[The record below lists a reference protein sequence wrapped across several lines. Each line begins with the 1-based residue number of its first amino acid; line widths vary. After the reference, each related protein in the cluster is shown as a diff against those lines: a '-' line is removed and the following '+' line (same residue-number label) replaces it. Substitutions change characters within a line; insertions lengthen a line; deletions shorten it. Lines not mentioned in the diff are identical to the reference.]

1 MSYFC
6 RAKAKHTAVIAE
18 LQKITAEVLSEK
30 FDCPTEADSVAV
42 NYTKD
47 DIDGDYTIVLF
58 PYVKRLGKNPMEL
71 GKEIGEEI
79 VGALSTAKSYNVL
92 KGFLN
97 INLTDAYYKDL
108 LKKISQDPEY
118 GREERNGKKVMVE
131 FSSPNTN
138 KPLHLGHIRNIL
150 LGWSV
155 SQILDEVGYEVIK
168 TQIVNNRGIAICKS
182 MLAWSAYGEGA
193 TPESTGIKGDHF
205 IGKYYVEFETRFKAE
220 YKTWQESAEGKAVYQ
235 ASKKEEQTAEAFF
248 KAFKN
253 NYFNT
258 HSALGSKAKDVLL
271 KWEAGDTAVVDQW
284 KMMNDWVYAGFDV
297 TYDKL
302 GVSFDSMYYESDTYL
317 LGKQHIEQGLEKG
330 VFYKK
335 DDGSVWI
342 DLEDQKLDHKL
353 VLRSDGT
360 SVYMTQDIGT
370 VEQRYAETGA
380 EKMVYTVADE
390 QDYHFKALFAIMK
403 KLGASYA
410 DGLHHLSY
418 GMVDLPTGKMK
429 SREGTVV
436 DADVLM
442 EEVAVEAKNS
452 AAEKGEIAEMSA
464 EEQAEVIDRI
474 AKAALKFFI
483 LRVGAKKRMVFDPKE
498 SLDMQGQTGPYIQNA
513 YVRIASV
520 LRKQEGDLAQHD
532 TYTDLQEEELVLIQ
546 ELAKYPEI
554 LQSSADNYDPS
565 NLANYCYNLAK
576 SYHRFYHEQRILTA
590 ETEAAKHFRID
601 LSVQVAKVLKRG
613 MFLLGIDM
621 PERM

>member
-1 MSYFC
+1 M
-6 RAKAKHTAVIAE
+6 IAE
-18 LQKITAEVLSEK
+18 LQNITAQVLSTK
-30 FDCPTEADSVAV
+30 FDCPTESNAVAV

-47 DIDGDYTIVLF
+47 DIEGDYTIVLF

-71 GKEIGEEI
+71 GQLIGEEI
-79 VGALSTAKSYNVL
+79 VAALPAAKSFNIL

-97 INLTDAYYKDL
+97 VNLSDAYYKDL
-108 LKKISQDPEY
+108 LKSITSNPEY
-118 GREERNGKKVMVE
+118 GRAERTGKKVMVE

-155 SQILDEVGYEVIK
+155 SQIFEEVGFDVIK

-182 MLAWSAYGEGA
+182 MLAWSLYGEGA

-205 IGKYYVEFETRFKAE
+205 IGKYYVEFETYFKAE
-220 YKTWQESAEGKAVYQ
+220 YKAWQESADGKQVFLDLR
-235 ASKKEEQTAEAFF
+235 KEEQTEDAFF
-248 KAFKN
+248 KSYKN
-253 NYFNT
+253 KYFNEY
-258 HSALGSKAKDVLL
+258 SKLGAQAKEILL
-271 KWEAGDTAVVDQW
+271 KWEDGDKAVVDQW
-284 KMMNDWVYAGFDV
+284 KMMNDWVYSGFDI
-297 TYDKL
+297 TYENL
-302 GVSFDSMYYESDTYL
+302 GVNFDSMYYESDTYL
-317 LGKQHIEQGLEKG
+317 LGKKHIADGLAKG

-442 EEVAVEAKNS
+442 AEVENEAKAS
-452 AAEKGEIAEMSA
+452 ASERGELSELSEK
-464 EEQAEVIDRI
+464 EQGEVIDRI
-474 AKAALKFFI
+474 AKAALKYFI

-520 LRKQEGDLAQHD
+520 LRKQEEEIGSH
-532 TYTDLQEEELVLIQ
+532 TDYRELQEEELVLIK
-546 ELAKYPEI
+546 ELAKYPEV
-554 LQSSADNYDPS
+554 LRASADNYDPS
-565 NLANYCYNLAK
+565 TLASFCYTLAK
-576 SYHRFYHEQRILTA
+576 SYHRFYHEQRILSA
-590 ETEAAKHFRID
+590 ESEAAKNFRLD
-601 LSVQVAKVLKRG
+601 LSMQVAKVLKRG
-613 MFLLGIDM
+613 MFLLGIHM

>member
-1 MSYFC
+1 LFP
-6 RAKAKHTAVIAE
+6 RNGTQVIEE
-18 LQKITAEVLSEK
+18 LQKITAKVLSTK
-30 FDCPTEADSVAV
+30 FDCPTEAKSVAV

-47 DIDGDYTIVLF
+47 DIDGDFTIVLF
-58 PYVKRLGKNPMEL
+58 PYVKRLGKNPAEL

-79 VGALSTAKSYNVL
+79 VANLDNAESFNIL

-97 INLTDAYYKDL
+97 INLSDAYYKSILDS
-108 LKKISQDPEY
+108 ISTNESY
-118 GREERNGKKVMVE
+118 GKVARLGKKVMVE

-155 SQILDEVGYEVIK
+155 AQILDEVGFDVIK
-168 TQIVNNRGIAICKS
+168 TQIINNRGIAICKS
-182 MLAWSAYGEGA
+182 MLAWSDYGEGA
-193 TPESTGIKGDHF
+193 TPDSSGIKGDHF

-220 YKTWQESAEGKAVYQ
+220 YKAWQESAVGQNHYETNKKKDQ
-235 ASKKEEQTAEAFF
+235 TKEEYF
-248 KAFKN
+248 KSYKN
-253 NYFNT
+253 KYFNE
-258 HSALGSKAKDVLL
+258 HSVLGAKAKEILL
-271 KWEAGDTAVVDQW
+271 KWENGDAEVLAQW
-284 KMMNDWVYAGFDV
+284 NMMNDWVYSGFDQ
-297 TYDKL
+297 TYEKL
-302 GVSFDSMYYESDTYL
+302 GVSFDSIYYESDTYL
-317 LGKQHIEQGLEKG
+317 LGKQHIDAGLKKG

-342 DLEDQKLDHKL
+342 DLEKEKLDHKL

-370 VEQRYAETGA
+370 VEQRYEETGA

-403 KLGASYA
+403 KLAAPYA

-442 EEVAVEAKNS
+442 EEVEAEARAS
-452 AAEKGEIAEMSA
+452 AAERGELSELNK
-464 EEQAEVIDRI
+464 EEQELVIDRI

-483 LRVGAKKRMVFDPKE
+483 LRVTAKKRMVFDPKE

-520 LRKQEGDLAQHD
+520 LRKQEGELGEHSL
-532 TYTDLQEEELVLIQ
+532 YKSLKNEEIVLIK
-546 ELAKYPEI
+546 ELAKYPEV
-554 LQSSADNYDPS
+554 LTSSADNFDPS

-576 SYHRFYHEQRILTA
+576 AYHRFYHEVRILSA
-590 ETEAAKHFRID
+590 ETEEAKNFRLD
-601 LSVQVAKVLKRG
+601 LSMQVAKVLKRG
-613 MFLLGIDM
+613 MHLLGIAM

>member
-1 MSYFC
+1 
-6 RAKAKHTAVIAE
+6 VIAE
-18 LQKITAEVLSEK
+18 LQKITADVLSSK
-30 FDCPTEADSVAV
+30 FDCATEPQSVAV

-47 DIDGDYTIVLF
+47 DIDGDFTIVLF
-58 PYVKRLGKNPMEL
+58 PYVKRLGKNPVDL
-71 GKEIGEEI
+71 GKEIGGEI
-79 VGALSTAKSYNVL
+79 LAVLPVAKSFNVL

-97 INLTDAYYKDL
+97 INLSDAFYKNVL
-108 LKKISQDPEY
+108 RGISEYSEY
-118 GREERNGKKVMVE
+118 GRSPRNDKKVMVE

-155 SQILDEVGYEVIK
+155 SKIMEEVGYDVIK

-182 MLAWSAYGEGA
+182 MLAWSEFGEGA

-220 YKTWQESAEGKAVYQ
+220 YKAWQESEEGKSVFE
-235 ASKKEEQTAEAFF
+235 ASKKEDQSSDTFF
-248 KAFKN
+248 KAYKN
-253 NYFNT
+253 NYFNKY
-258 HSALGSKAKDVLL
+258 SALGAKAKEILL
-271 KWEAGDTAVVDQW
+271 KWESGDTEVLEQW
-284 KMMNDWVYAGFDV
+284 KMMNDWVYAGFNT
-297 TYDKL
+297 TYENL
-302 GVSFDSMYYESDTYL
+302 GVNFDSMYYESDTYL
-317 LGKQHIEQGLEKG
+317 LGKKHIEAGLQKG

-335 DDGSVWI
+335 EDGSVWI
-342 DLEDQKLDHKL
+342 DLEDEKLDHKL

-370 VEQRYAETGA
+370 VEQRYRETGA
-380 EKMVYTVADE
+380 EKMIYTVADE

-403 KLGASYA
+403 KLGAPYA

-418 GMVDLPTGKMK
+418 GMVDLPSGKMK

-442 EEVAVEAKNS
+442 EEVEAEANAS
-452 AAEKGEIAEMSA
+452 ARERGELSELSA
-464 EEQAEVIDRI
+464 EEQSAVIDRI

-513 YVRIASV
+513 YVRIASI
-520 LRKQEGDLAQHD
+520 LRKQEVTSGDHSA
-532 TYTDLQEEELVLIQ
+532 YTALQEEELVLIK
-546 ELAKYPEI
+546 ELIKYPEI
-554 LQSSADNYDPS
+554 LASSAENYDPS
-565 NLANYCYNLAK
+565 NLASYCYNLAK
-576 SYHRFYHEQRILTA
+576 AYHRFYHEQRILTA
-590 ETEAAKHFRID
+590 ETEAAKNFRLN
-601 LSVQVAKVLKRG
+601 LSTQVAKVLKRG
-613 MFLLGIDM
+613 MYLLGIEM

>member
-1 MSYFC
+1 M
-6 RAKAKHTAVIAE
+6 IAE
-18 LQKITAEVLSEK
+18 LQKITAEVLSTK
-30 FDCPTEADSVAV
+30 FDCATEHKSVAV
-42 NYTKD
+42 NYTKE
-47 DIDGDYTIVLF
+47 DIEGDYTIVLF

-71 GKEIGEEI
+71 GEEIGAEI
-79 VGALSTAKSYNVL
+79 IAALPVAKSYNVL

-97 INLTDAYYKDL
+97 INLSDAYYKKL
-108 LKKISQDPEY
+108 LGEIVATENY
-118 GREERNGKKVMVE
+118 GRAARKNKTVMVE

-155 SQILDEVGYEVIK
+155 SQIFEEVGYDVIK

-182 MLAWSAYGEGA
+182 MLAWSLFGEGA

-205 IGKYYVEFETRFKAE
+205 IGKYYVEFETRFKEE
-220 YKTWQESAEGKAVYQ
+220 YKNWQKSDLGQELFQEQ
-235 ASKKEEQTAEAFF
+235 KKEEQSEEAFF
-248 KAFKN
+248 KAYKN
-253 NYFNT
+253 NYFNE
-258 HSALGSKAKDVLL
+258 HSVLGKQAKGILL
-271 KWEAGDTAVVDQW
+271 QWENGDKAVVDQW
-284 KMMNDWVYAGFDV
+284 KMMNDWVYAGFDI

-302 GVSFDSMYYESDTYL
+302 GVNFDSMYYESDTYL
-317 LGKQHIEQGLEKG
+317 LGKKHIEKGLAQGI
-330 VFYKK
+330 FYKK
-335 DDGSVWI
+335 EDGSVWI

-370 VEQRYAETGA
+370 VEQRYEETGA
-380 EKMVYTVADE
+380 EKMIYTVADE

-442 EEVAVEAKNS
+442 AEVENEAKAS
-452 AAEKGEIAEMSA
+452 AAERGELAELNAA
-464 EEQAEVIDRI
+464 EAGEVIDRI
-474 AKAALKFFI
+474 AKAALKYFI
-483 LRVGAKKRMVFDPKE
+483 LRVGAKKRMIFDPKE

-520 LRKQEGDLAQHD
+520 MRKQDGTLGSHEA
-532 TYTDLQEEELVLIQ
+532 YTELQDEELVLVK
-546 ELAKYPEI
+546 ELAKYPEV
-554 LQSSADNYDPS
+554 LESSATNYDPS
-565 NLANYCYNLAK
+565 NLASYVYNLAK
-576 SYHRFYHEQRILTA
+576 AYHRFYHEQRILTA
-590 ETEAAKHFRID
+590 ETEAAKNFRLE
-601 LSVQVAKVLKRG
+601 LSVQVAKVLKRA
-613 MFLLGIDM
+613 MYLLGIEM